1 MMTESLDNIV
11 IDNIN
16 IEIKSILHINST
28 LEPIIFLHEG
38 LGSISLWKDFPD
50 KIAKITKRDVIIY
63 SRLGMGNS
71 SSLKEPRN
79 VDYMH
84 QEAMNYLPK
93 ILKYLKI
100 TNPILFGHSDGAS
113 IALIYAGNKNNVK
126 SLILEAPTDSII
138 SSQIFFV
145 SSSLSCFGKKVSI
158 ILISDSSTANN
169 SGLSPF
175 LYKSAASCLCFF
187 IFCKTF
193 IIS

>member
-79 VDYMH
+79 EYYMH
-84 QEAMNYLPK
+84 QEAKNYLPK

-126 SLILEAPTDSII
+126 SLILEAPHVFVEDISIKGI
-138 SSQIFFV
+138 NL
-145 SSSLSCFGKKVSI
+145 SLI
-158 ILISDSSTANN
+158 HI
-169 SGLSPF
+169 
-175 LYKSAASCLCFF
+175 
-187 IFCKTF
+187 
-193 IIS
+193 

>member
-79 VDYMH
+79 VYYMH
-84 QEAMNYLPK
+84 QEAKNYLPK

-126 SLILEAPTDSII
+126 FGTLIWNFLIP
-138 SSQIFFV
+138 
-145 SSSLSCFGKKVSI
+145 LSK
-158 ILISDSSTANN
+158 ILDILLNN
-169 SGLSPF
+169 SVGKSL
-175 LYKSAASCLCFF
+175 LCVYK
-187 IFCKTF
+187 K
-193 IIS
+193 

>member
-79 VDYMH
+79 VYYMH
-84 QEAMNYLPK
+84 QEAKNYLPK

-113 IALIYAGNKNNVK
+113 IALIYAGTRGYLDDLDKSRLIEFEEKFYDFLDASCSDLLNVIK
-126 SLILEAPTDSII
+126 TSGELDDKTEEILKT
-138 SSQIFFV
+138 
-145 SSSLSCFGKKVSI
+145 K
-158 ILISDSSTANN
+158 ISDFVK
-169 SGLSPF
+169 GF
-175 LYKSAASCLCFF
+175 
-187 IFCKTF
+187 
-193 IIS
+193 